1 MNDTNFLNTILY
13 MQAIFTIA
21 SQGRMQFNINNMNPV
36 ETKLIEYQ
44 RYEN

>member
-1 MNDTNFLNTILY
+1 MNDTKFLNTILY

-21 SQGRMQFNINNMNPV
+21 RQGNLQFNINYMNPV